1 MLLGEVGQFNSIDFV
16 SLPGRKTSIWLG
28 AQPNSDEVAS
38 MDDEPPL
45 VDLSA
50 HWLLEGQK
58 YVNNGFAVDFP
69 IFFHHTLRV
78 KLVQHRQKFNAA
90 GDKMILTTLGD
101 CRFEEILR
109 ERGEGDLG
117 EV

>member
-1 MLLGEVGQFNSIDFV
+1 MLLGEARQFNSINFV
-16 SLPGRKTSIWLG
+16 SFPGRKASIRLG
-28 AQPNSDEVAS
+28 AQSNSDEFAS
-38 MDDEPPL
+38 MDYEPPL

-78 KLVQHRQKFNAA
+78 KLVQHRHKLNTA
-90 GDKMILTTLGD
+90 GDKMILTATRNY
-101 CRFEEILR
+101 RFEQILR

>member
-1 MLLGEVGQFNSIDFV
+1 MLLGEARQFNSNNFV
-16 SLPGRKTSIWLG
+16 SFPGRKTSIWLG
-28 AQPNSDEVAS
+28 AQANSDEVAS

-50 HWLLEGQK
+50 YRLLEGQK
-58 YVNNGFAVDFP
+58 YINNGLTVDFP
-69 IFFHHTLRV
+69 IFFHNALRV

-90 GDKMILTTLGD
+90 GDKMVLTATRNCG
-101 CRFEEILR
+101 FEEILR

>member
-1 MLLGEVGQFNSIDFV
+1 MLLGEARQFNSINFV
-16 SLPGRKTSIWLG
+16 SFPGRKASIRLG
-28 AQPNSDEVAS
+28 AQSNSDEFAS
-38 MDDEPPL
+38 MDYEPPL

-50 HWLLEGQK
+50 YRLLEGQK
-58 YVNNGFAVDFP
+58 YINNGLTVDFP
-69 IFFHHTLRV
+69 IFFHNALRV